1 MIKRKILMAVVT
13 ISLAGG
19 MAACKKS
26 GVNPKNDHSLNAG
39 IAEDC
44 GCSVVATSDS
54 TISGQITTDLHLSN
68 TVVYKL
74 SGLVFV
80 TGNHTL
86 TIDPGTRILGLPGT
100 ADGSVAG
107 GGLVITRGSKIQAV
121 GTSSCPIVFTSYRY
135 DNNPQSGDWSGIV
148 LLGKA
153 PTNNY
158 PASIEGINNTLY
170 PGIDVLYG
178 SDAPDAHD
186 NSGTMKFVRIEY
198 GGYVLSPNNEINGL
212 TFGGVGDGTT
222 IDYVEVFKANDDSF
236 EFFGGTVSPSHI
248 ISVDGLDDMFDTD
261 NGYAGTISYALGM
274 SDVTRPDVSQSNGL
288 ESDNNATGTGATPN
302 THAHYNHITI
312 IGLPNATLASEQITI
327 PPNGNASSGTGRY
340 GRAAHLRRGAE
351 FDIQNGIFLGFNY
364 GLSIDTALGNTKGK
378 YLAGTSSVTNTF
390 VHAFGTSATAAAPHL
405 AAYDVEGNGISA
417 TGSGF
422 SLDAAFY
429 NKAITDGNTGM
440 VDADPGVLGLE
451 DPFNRS
457 SVGALN
463 FMAGSFT
470 DADQAGA
477 GAFPGREDWTIVNGC
492 YNWTRY

>member
-1 MIKRKILMAVVT
+1 MAVVT
-13 ISLAGG
+13 ISLVGG
-19 MAACKKS
+19 MAACKKGS
-26 GVNPKNDHSLNAG
+26 ELPKKDHSLNAG

-54 TISGQITTDLHLSN
+54 TISGQITTDLHLSSN
-68 TVVYKL
+68 VLYKL

-86 TIDPGTRILGLPGT
+86 TIDPGTRIVGLAGAT
-100 ADGSVAG
+100 DGSVAG
-107 GGLVITRGSKIQAV
+107 GGLVITRGSKIMAV

-135 DNNPQSGDWSGIV
+135 DNNPQSGDWSGVI

-158 PASIEGINNTLY
+158 PASIEGINSTLY

-178 SDAPDAHD
+178 SDAPDAND
-186 NSGTMKFVRIEY
+186 NSGTLKFVRIEY

-212 TFGGVGDGTT
+212 TLGGVGAGTT

-236 EFFGGTVSPSHI
+236 EFFGGTVNPSHI

-261 NGYAGTISYALGM
+261 NGYSGTISYALGM

-288 ESDNNATGTGATPN
+288 ESDNDGGGSSNTPN

-312 IGLPNATLASEQITI
+312 IGLPNSTLASEQITV
-327 PPNGNASSGTGRY
+327 PPNGNSSSGTGRY

-351 FDIQNGIFLGFNY
+351 FEIQNGIFLGFNY

-378 YLAGTSSVTNTF
+378 YFSGTSFVTNTF
-390 VHAFGTSATAAAPHL
+390 VHAFSTGATPNVGPF
-405 AAYDVEGNGISA
+405 DVEGNGVAA

-422 SLDAAFY
+422 SPSDLSFY
-429 NKAITDGNTGM
+429 NSATGNGN
-440 VDADPGVLGLE
+440 VGFIDADPGVLGLE

-457 SVGALN
+457 STGALN

-470 DADQAGA
+470 DADQVGA
-477 GAFPGREDWTIVNGC
+477 GAFPGREDWTIVDGC
-492 YNWTRY
+492 YNWTRYQ